1 MYVITSNCGL
11 VYRTLDHI
19 TNYNMFMIQSVATYS
34 ALIWLLF
41 RAWQTLWKP
50 VPELINILGVD
61 VPDPPE
67 VCLAG
72 IKSDSV
78 TLHWSKPDP
87 LKPVIKYFI
96 QVNGLNVGE
105 TSRLETAITV
115 TGLRPVHYYNIRII
129 SVGSNNF
136 QAGSLVIRLQT
147 YGKNGRP
154 ILDNNEEHSELN
166 FQGTDSNSGDNTYHN
181 SHGVCVEAT
190 ALPECLSNSHREI
203 TTSVSGVKNSSQR
216 RNAGGATSA
225 RKHSHSTTSAETTPS
240 SMRAI
245 LESKETA
252 QKLTE
257 ELDSINRE
265 REKIAAETVK
275 EAEDFKILFAELCND
290 RDEKKNMLKEREEA
304 SEKLKKE
311 VYHAERLNRHA
322 QTRKSQKEKLL
333 KEKIAERSKIREDI
347 KRWRKEIEDM
357 KVERGHW
364 RGEREKAEKN
374 DQIKVADLNE
384 EIKRCQATLNSFEEE
399 IRVKGS
405 QINQLEKNGKSLP
418 GNKNDEETRLR
429 DEQEDLEW
437 DITEKTLTAELN
449 SKSQQLRD
457 IGTNLHLQQAY
468 LSNLQHR
475 SSMICQEY
483 YSSMDYD
490 STGPQAIANPRS
502 NRNRHSPAISPIL
515 NLSTMGSS
523 FISSG
528 NLNCKSPAF
537 APGPYIDL
545 SNNSALALQPEHSD
559 ETTDED
565 YGVLTHEAPLSQTAT
580 SLLPS
585 NIFADDDPPSLQSG
599 SIESS
604 TTALLAPETSHRKY
618 ESNLPS
624 PSGHSVGLLSN
635 TLKPSRNLTIQITQS
650 HNHAENDNFF
660 VSSRQSPSSAGL
672 SITPKNMNHKGFR
685 DIFSPKP
692 KTKDIDQDGKISVPL
707 SGNQAN
713 RYSLILDEGTSVG
726 EDLNRRTSY
735 PSGWSGLLHRT
746 SISRKPLVDSI
757 APIAMRNP
765 SVMRTALDLQ
775 GSNLDDPELQN
786 SHHSSPSRSAVSSD
800 LPRPSTDSAPFGWG
814 PVQDNP
820 TNRKNPLSTDWSI
833 HSPKNTSL
841 QRQNTWSSYLSKG
854 ANFRKRL
861 DTAFLSRLANDDDE
875 FLPPSEALTSQSGQT
890 SSIGA
895 IGTRQS
901 PTYQT
906 LSTPKLNPAAP
917 AFQGF
922 NIRANSKS
930 GGGRCIRND
939 LSKKNTSASGT
950 NTVIDKTNLSIPT
963 AARKSSDLLSTRS
976 QNKITEYYNSLG
988 NQNRETLPG
997 KALSLSGKG
1006 KEDSSLQGLFR
1017 KGNSS
1022 KFNISSFR
1030 NKDAGF
1036 NRKITNA
1043 EYFDRE
1049 SSFERE
1055 NNIERDNNKSSGKS
1069 RNGIDHGT
1077 TSSENALDGCTQ
1089 SVDKDL
1095 NSKDGRLGMNRGR
1108 LGIRGKKG
1116 KEDEDVFDRSK
1127 DSIMKNSET

>member
-11 VYRTLDHI
+11 VYWTLDHI

-78 TLHWSKPDP
+78 TIHWSKPDP
-87 LKPVIKYFI
+87 QKPVIKYFI

-115 TGLRPVHYYNIRII
+115 TGLRPVHYYNIRVI

-136 QAGSLVIRLQT
+136 QAGSLVIRLRT

-154 ILDNNEEHSELN
+154 ILDNNEENSELN
-166 FQGTDSNSGDNTYHN
+166 LQDIDSSSGDNTYHN

-190 ALPECLSNSHREI
+190 ALPDCLSNSHREI
-203 TTSVSGVKNSSQR
+203 TSSISGVKSSSQR
-216 RNAGGATSA
+216 RIAGGATSA
-225 RKHSHSTTSAETTPS
+225 RKHSHSTTSAETIPPS
-240 SMRAI
+240 MQEI

-275 EAEDFKILFAELCND
+275 EAEEFKILFAELCND
-290 RDEKKNMLKEREEA
+290 RDDKKNMLKEREEA

-311 VYHAERLNRHA
+311 VYHAERLNRQA

-347 KRWRKEIEDM
+347 KRWKKEIEDM
-357 KVERGHW
+357 KIERGYW
-364 RGEREKAEKN
+364 WAEREKAEKN
-374 DQIKVADLNE
+374 DQIKVVDLNE
-384 EIKRCQATLNSFEEE
+384 EIKRCQSTLNAFEEE

-405 QINQLEKNGKSLP
+405 QINQLEKNGKSFP
-418 GNKNDEETRLR
+418 GNKDDEETRLR

-449 SKSQQLRD
+449 NKSQQLRD

-490 STGPQAIANPRS
+490 STGAQVISNPRS
-502 NRNRHSPAISPIL
+502 NRNRNSPAISPIL

-559 ETTDED
+559 EMTDED

-585 NIFADDDPPSLQSG
+585 NIFADDDPPSLDSR
-599 SIESS
+599 STESP
-604 TTALLAPETSHRKY
+604 TLALLAPETSHRNF
-618 ESNLPS
+618 ESNIPS
-624 PSGHSVGLLSN
+624 PSGHPVSLVSN
-635 TLKPSRNLTIQITQS
+635 TLKPSRNLTIHITQG
-650 HNHAENDNFF
+650 HDHAENDHLLP
-660 VSSRQSPSSAGL
+660 SSRQSPCSAGL
-672 SITPKNMNHKGFR
+672 SITPKNINHKGLR
-685 DIFSPKP
+685 DLFSPKP
-692 KTKDIDQDGKISVPL
+692 KAKDIDQNGQISAPL
-707 SGNQAN
+707 NGNQLN
-713 RYSLILDEGTSVG
+713 RYSLFLDEGTSVG
-726 EDLNRRTSY
+726 ENLNRRISF
-735 PSGWSGLLHRT
+735 PSGWSGLLHKT

-757 APIAMRNP
+757 TPVAMRNP

-775 GSNLDDPELQN
+775 GSSLDDPELQN

-814 PVQDNP
+814 PVQDYA
-820 TNRKNPLSTDWSI
+820 TNRNNPLSTDWSI
-833 HSPKNTSL
+833 HSPKNTSM
-841 QRQNTWSSYLSKG
+841 QHQNTWSSYPSKG
-854 ANFRKRL
+854 VNFRNTL

-890 SSIGA
+890 ASIGA

-901 PTYQT
+901 QSYQT
-906 LSTPKLNPAAP
+906 VSTPKLNPAAP

-922 NIRANSKS
+922 NIKANSKTK
-930 GGGRCIRND
+930 GGRSTRND
-939 LSKKNTSASGT
+939 LSKKNTSVPGT
-950 NTVIDKTNLSIPT
+950 NTVIDQTNITIPT
-963 AARKSSDLLSTRS
+963 ASRKSRDLQSTRS
-976 QNKITEYYNSLG
+976 QNKITEYYYSLG
-988 NQNRETLPG
+988 NQNRETLHG
-997 KALSLSGKG
+997 QALSLSGKE
-1006 KEDSSLQGLFR
+1006 KKDSSLQSLFR

-1022 KFNISSFR
+1022 KFNISSLR
-1030 NKDAGF
+1030 NKDGGF
-1036 NRKITNA
+1036 NGKITTA
-1043 EYFDRE
+1043 EYLDRE
-1049 SSFERE
+1049 PSFERE
-1055 NNIERDNNKSSGKS
+1055 NNIERDDDNSFSKSLDGV
-1069 RNGIDHGT
+1069 DHGT
-1077 TSSENALDGCTQ
+1077 KYSKIALEKFTQ
-1089 SVDKDL
+1089 KVDKD
-1095 NSKDGRLGMNRGR
+1095 STSRDGRLGMNLSR

-1116 KEDEDVFDRSK
+1116 KEDEDKFDHSE
-1127 DSIMKNSET
+1127 DSIMKNSEM